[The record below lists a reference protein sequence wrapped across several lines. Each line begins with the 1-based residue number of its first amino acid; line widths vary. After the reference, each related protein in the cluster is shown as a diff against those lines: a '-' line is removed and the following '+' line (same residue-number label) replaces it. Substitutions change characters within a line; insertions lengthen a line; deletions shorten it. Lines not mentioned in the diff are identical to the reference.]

1 MCNILERRVEAGYS
15 ISIMEITIESLKNI
29 SSEEQ
34 LKCIAPLSDLIS
46 AIEKEISPLSIH
58 VTTYEE
64 LYEIVIVLK
73 KHWNTFQDDVYFQ
86 SESARY
92 IFALTHMEGKK
103 RNEIIALTNELYGD
117 EHKAKVWYK
126 SVVKRIHPD
135 VNQPNQEDAEK
146 AMEKLNE
153 IYDRIRACFN
163 NDEED

>member
-64 LYEIVIVLK
+64 LY
-73 KHWNTFQDDVYFQ
+73 
-86 SESARY
+86 
-92 IFALTHMEGKK
+92 ALT
-103 RNEIIALTNELYGD
+103 Y
-117 EHKAKVWYK
+117 
-126 SVVKRIHPD
+126 
-135 VNQPNQEDAEK
+135 Q
-146 AMEKLNE
+146 LN
-153 IYDRIRACFN
+153 RMVPFLL
-163 NDEED
+163 